1 MPANAHPQAPP
12 GTPLTVWYALVP
24 VSGNRWISQR
34 WEVVGLTLEP
44 AAEASA
50 PETWIPRECP
60 PLQLHGDE
68 AEGYLLNVEAA
79 EPSLFLLVRSGVE
92 NGEEPRDEA
101 PDGPP
106 QIAAVSV
113 SFNEAARWI
122 DGGATVERLPLPI
135 GWAEAVEAYARA
147 HLKPPE
153 EKQPKR
159 RYAAS
164 GDHRERPGH

>member
-1 MPANAHPQAPP
+1 MPASTPED
-12 GTPLTVWYALVP
+12 TPLTVWYARLPVP
-24 VSGNRWISQR
+24 GNPWITHR

-44 AAEASA
+44 PIEPPA
-50 PETWIPRECP
+50 TWVRRDCS

-79 EPSLFLLVRSGVE
+79 EPSLFLLVRSSEESGD
-92 NGEEPRDEA
+92 GEADA
-101 PDGPP
+101 PP
-106 QIAAVSV
+106 QVAAVSA
-113 SFNEAARWI
+113 SFHEAARWI
-122 DGGATVERLPLPI
+122 DGGATVERLPLPT
-135 GWAEAVEAYARA
+135 GWAEAIEAYGRA

-164 GDHRERPGH
+164 GDNRERPGH